1 MLHAARAN
9 WQWARDRMAALGVTE
24 DERATLEPALRR
36 KAVLD
41 AAPMFVAIQVHT
53 WPLIPIAVLLVVLPV
68 AVAALTGTSMT
79 IGHLVLIYLYYLPC
93 LLAGLVALIATGLGI
108 LIALDEWPRWLL
120 YATVLASAAVVTAG
134 MAFYWIYLRDTDAT
148 FLLSLFVGIVAYLL
162 ILVVFVVA
170 APFAVARRQ
179 RRIGVLG
186 IDHLAGLML
195 FDVWEALGLRRMVWR
210 TSTGREELLRMLS
223 SLANAAPGRLARSV
237 RVNGGDRPQRHWAAT
252 LGRHLGQTIQD
263 HRNRLL
269 RIDQHQQ
276 YAALV
281 TTVRR
286 QTVAVCQGDWTV
298 IERAAG
304 AARPRRGVLGL
315 LARLAV
321 PLVLVGAA
329 VGVGYLP
336 GLTIS
341 ADTLFTVRL
350 SLVVPAIL
358 SLLPIK
364 PGNQEAITSALRD
377 ALGLIKR

>member
-1 MLHAARAN
+1 MLHLARAN
-9 WQWARDRMAALGVTE
+9 WQGARDRMAALGVTE

-41 AAPMFVAIQVHT
+41 AAPMIVEFHSWT
-53 WPLIPIAVLLVVLPV
+53 LIPIAVLLVILPV

-93 LLAGLVALIATGLGI
+93 LLAGLVALIATVFGI
-108 LIALDEWPRWLL
+108 DTALDEWPRWLL

-134 MAFYWIYLRDTDAT
+134 MALYWIYLRDTDAT

-162 ILVVFVVA
+162 TLVVFVVA

-179 RRIGVLG
+179 RLIGALG

-223 SLANAAPGRLARSV
+223 SLADAAPERLARSV
-237 RVNGGDRPQRHWAAT
+237 RVNGGDRPQWHWAAT

-286 QTVAVCQGDWTV
+286 QTVAACQGDWTV
-298 IERAAG
+298 I
-304 AARPRRGVLGL
+304 LGN
-315 LARLAV
+315 RN
-321 PLVLVGAA
+321 
-329 VGVGYLP
+329 
-336 GLTIS
+336 
-341 ADTLFTVRL
+341 D
-350 SLVVPAIL
+350 
-358 SLLPIK
+358 
-364 PGNQEAITSALRD
+364 Q
-377 ALGLIKR
+377 